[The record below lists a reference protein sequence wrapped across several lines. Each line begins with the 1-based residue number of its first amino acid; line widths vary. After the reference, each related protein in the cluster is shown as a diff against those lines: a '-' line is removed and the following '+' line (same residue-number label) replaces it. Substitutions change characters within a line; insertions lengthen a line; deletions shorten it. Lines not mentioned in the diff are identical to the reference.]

1 MINWRP
7 GAKIVA
13 KIPGKHCADEA
24 EFMERKRILI
34 TGGTGALGS
43 EIVRALS
50 RSTPAF
56 EVTANYHRDA
66 NRAEELHLETNCD
79 LFCADVGDEAQVAQM
94 FEKSSPLFAVIHAA
108 GTAHDGLLLKQSRAM
123 WNESLCI
130 NADAAFFIA
139 RAALQEPKNGGL
151 ANGGR
156 LIFLASRVG
165 EQGRA
170 GQSSY
175 AAGKAATV
183 ALMKCAAREGAMRK
197 VAVNAVCPGF
207 VLSDMNA
214 SLSTPHLDQA
224 RKSSITQQF
233 GNASETAGLVQW
245 LLSESAASISG
256 QVFYCDNRL

>member
-1 MINWRP
+1 
-7 GAKIVA
+7 
-13 KIPGKHCADEA
+13 
-24 EFMERKRILI
+24 MEQKRILV

-43 EIVRALS
+43 EILRALS

-56 EVTANYHRDA
+56 NVTANYYRDA
-66 NRAEELHLETNCD
+66 NRAEELHRETNCD
-79 LFCADVGDEAQVAQM
+79 LFCADVGDEAQVAQMFEKLMFENLM

-108 GTAHDGLLLKQSRAM
+108 GTAHDGLLLRQSRVM
-123 WNESLCI
+123 WNKSLRI

-175 AAGKAATV
+175 AAAKAATV
-183 ALMKCAAREGAMRK
+183 ALMKCAAREGAQRK

-214 SLSTPHLDQA
+214 SLSTPHFDQA

-233 GNASETAGLVQW
+233 GSAEETACLVHW
-245 LLSESAASISG
+245 LLGESAANISG
-256 QVFYCDNRL
+256 QVFHCDNRL